1 MIVKPRGL
9 WCGQRLQFCADSTI
23 HGVCWFVDKIFRLS
37 HVASMNLSRYAKE
50 KEVTIQAVLQA
61 SDLARKMQGKLA
73 ALDVVNKEDLS
84 PVTITDFSVQALI
97 NMRLMHEFPKDEI
110 MGEEDALFLRNP
122 QHQVIKEK
130 VIEQIEFIFPGTPE
144 EAILDAIDRGGSQG
158 GGKGRFWV
166 LDPIDGTRGF
176 IQQEPYAI
184 ALALIEDSVIVMG
197 ILGCPRFAIEG
208 HKGGGL
214 FVAVRG
220 EGTILIP
227 YDTLEHIPLHVRPSQ
242 EIIYCEPH
250 SISQT
255 HSHSAAFEVAKK
267 IKAHPHPFRLDS
279 QCKYAHVAIGDAA
292 IYLRIPTPLAHDE
305 KIWDH
310 AAGTIVVE
318 EAGGRVS
325 DMDGKPL
332 DFSCGTG
339 LSKNKG
345 IVATNGFIHDQ
356 VISAIQSLSL

>member
-1 MIVKPRGL
+1 MKL
-9 WCGQRLQFCADSTI
+9 TYF
-23 HGVCWFVDKIFRLS
+23 
-37 HVASMNLSRYAKE
+37 KE
-50 KEVTIQAVLQA
+50 KEVAITAVLQA
-61 SDLARKMQGKLA
+61 SDLAKKMQGKLV

-97 NMRLMHEFPKDEI
+97 NMHLMQAFEKDEI

-122 QHQVIKEK
+122 QHKVIKEK
-130 VIEQIEFIFPGTPE
+130 VVEQIAQIFPGIQE

-158 GGKGRFWV
+158 GAHKRFWV

-184 ALALIEDSVIVMG
+184 ALALIEEGEVVLG
-197 ILGCPRFAIEG
+197 VLGCPRFTLPG
-208 HKGGGL
+208 HKGGAL
-214 FVAVRG
+214 FAAVKG
-220 EGTILIP
+220 QGTTLLP
-227 YDTLEHIPLHVRPSQ
+227 YDTLEASPLHVRPSS

-255 HSHSAAFEVAKK
+255 HSHSKAFEVAKK
-267 IKAHPHPFRLDS
+267 VKAHPHPFRLDS
-279 QCKYAHVAIGDAA
+279 QCKYAQVAAGKAA
-292 IYLRIPTPLAHDE
+292 IYLRIPTPLARDE

-310 AAGTIVVE
+310 AAGMIVVE

-325 DMDGKPL
+325 DIEGNPL
-332 DFSCGTG
+332 DFSRGTT
-339 LSKNKG
+339 LSNNKG

-356 VISAIQSLSL
+356 VIAAVHSVQTQV